1 MGELSTQNS
10 ASAARSSIPVYLKV
24 PEHLLLILLSPHLQL
39 TNLMAPNCPSL
50 THVTFAALR
59 VEPVLWRFGQAAGTA
74 VQVAL
79 ATHRG
84 MALQDV
90 NVTAVQDKLYE
101 QGIVYHYP
109 FRQYCDTPV
118 PPPPPPPAPPKCKT
132 LQVCFVES
140 GPTKEKCI
148 TGNNRNSFH
157 CTVTPPSPSLNCAI

>member
-1 MGELSTQNS
+1 
-10 ASAARSSIPVYLKV
+10 
-24 PEHLLLILLSPHLQL
+24 
-39 TNLMAPNCPSL
+39 MAPNCPSL

-132 LQVCFVES
+132 LQVRTAQT
-140 GPTKEKCI
+140 GPTKEKKASLGKTLQSLIFALRALCRRI
-148 TGNNRNSFH
+148 SHFTISRGK
-157 CTVTPPSPSLNCAI
+157 TVGERMETWDT